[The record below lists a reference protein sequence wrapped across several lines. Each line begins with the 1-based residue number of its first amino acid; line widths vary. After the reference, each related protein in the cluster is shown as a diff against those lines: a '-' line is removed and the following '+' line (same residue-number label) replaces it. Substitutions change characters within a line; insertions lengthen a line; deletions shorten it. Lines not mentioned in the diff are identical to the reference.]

1 MTLFTVGLTALH
13 SLGAQKPDHEV
24 LMDKAAHANLEGVR

>member
-1 MTLFTVGLTALH
+1 MTVVTASLTAMH

-24 LMDKAAHANLEGVR
+24 LINKAAHASLEGVW